1 MKSKLTCPTF
11 ATVKTTLSVKDT
23 YEPTAPVDVVRTK
36 EYHPYALGWSGDRG
50 REKYPR
56 RGKSALH
63 RAQRRGKLGMEQSVG
78 SGPQKQVAFTH
89 CKGDSEKAV

>member
-50 REKYPR
+50 RENIPVEESPQFTEH
-56 RGKSALH
+56 SAEESSGCSNLPDQDH
-63 RAQRRGKLGMEQSVG
+63 RNR
-78 SGPQKQVAFTH
+78 
-89 CKGDSEKAV
+89 